1 MSGILEAC
9 LEAKRQHRAD
19 RIADI
24 RARVATY
31 GMGGSVADQGN
42 GVEAQERTEAFVNT
56 WGFVALGLFVLAGLA
71 IVRES
76 YRQNCERAAERKRE
90 RELAERVRRIMAA
103 SEGRNR

>member
-1 MSGILEAC
+1 
-9 LEAKRQHRAD
+9 
-19 RIADI
+19 
-24 RARVATY
+24 
-31 GMGGSVADQGN
+31 
-42 GVEAQERTEAFVNT
+42 
-56 WGFVALGLFVLAGLA
+56 LGLFVLAGLA